1 MAIRKVL
8 VVDDSDTDRKNLE
21 QIVSGAGYSV
31 ISARSGRDAVAM
43 TKSEQP
49 DAVLLDVIMPD
60 MNGFQACR
68 AITND
73 AATKNIPVILV
84 SSKGEKTDK
93 VWGQEQ
99 GARGYVTKPFTP
111 DQMARRIKILLEP
124 MRQQEP
130 YKENSG

>member
-111 DQMARRIKILLEP
+111 DQILNEL
-124 MRQQEP
+124 R
-130 YKENSG
+130 SL